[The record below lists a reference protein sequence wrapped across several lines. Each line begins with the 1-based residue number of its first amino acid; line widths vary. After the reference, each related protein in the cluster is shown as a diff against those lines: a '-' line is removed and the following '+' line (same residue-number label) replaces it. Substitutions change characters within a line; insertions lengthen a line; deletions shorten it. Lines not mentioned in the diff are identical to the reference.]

1 MGKVLVFFCVV
12 WGVYVYDT
20 SRLHGYKEYRMALRP
35 HAKYSVMTV
44 MIPLYRI
51 ISPLSMGLSNVLKT
65 HATAKQRRAKVKKA

>member
-1 MGKVLVFFCVV
+1 
-12 WGVYVYDT
+12 
-20 SRLHGYKEYRMALRP
+20 MALRP